1 MKPATILGCG
11 IVDEVGIAGTRG
23 ITATWSG
30 LDMVAPGTARTMR
43 AVFDKED
50 PTFRRIDLLAR
61 ALVLACE
68 AADLENVLTA
78 EQRQD
83 AAICVETDLG
93 ALATDVSFA
102 SSLGDEC
109 VHAGIFPYSLTSTS
123 LGEVA
128 LRYKL
133 RGPTISMSVRDDA
146 VPSERDPALAG
157 ESVRESLRMLACGD
171 CQHVVTGVVDTM
183 LEPAAGKPA
192 ILRAVVAMIAAP
204 SSHDATGSG
213 LGAGLGTLE
222 WPNGKTDPFAQFV
235 SMCR

>member
-1 MKPATILGCG
+1 MKSATILGCG
-11 IVDEVGIAGTRG
+11 IVDEVGIDGTRG
-23 ITATWSG
+23 ITATWSD
-30 LDMVAPGTARTMR
+30 LDMVAPGTAKTMR
-43 AVFDKED
+43 TVFDKED
-50 PTFRRIDLLAR
+50 ATFRRIDLLAR

-83 AAICVETDLG
+83 TAICVETDLG

-123 LGEVA
+123 LGEMA

-146 VPSERDPALAG
+146 TGNERDPALAG
-157 ESVRESLRMLACGD
+157 EAVREALRMLACGD
-171 CQHVVTGVVDTM
+171 AQHVVVGVVDTM
-183 LEPAAGKPA
+183 LVAAAGRPA
-192 ILRAVVAMIAAP
+192 ILRAVVAVIAAP
-204 SSHDATGSG
+204 EHGSG
-213 LGAGLGTLE
+213 IGTLE
-222 WPNGKTDPFAQFV
+222 WPDGEVDPFAQFV